1 MANIVVIGGTGYAGS
16 HIAREAVNRGHDVTV
31 IARSTPDAAIDGVRY
46 VLAVTTI
53 GTRAEIELTKRV
65 PGVGYV
71 RDRKVPSTGKFA
83 TRHAAIRQALES
95 AP

>member
-1 MANIVVIGGTGYAGS
+1 MSSAPKTS
-16 HIAREAVNRGHDVTV
+16 LIATDVTRRQGGARGQ
-31 IARSTPDAAIDGVRY
+31 IAFTEGTIDGVRY

-53 GTRAEIELTKRV
+53 GLHAEVELTKRV